1 MNMQGTISKDRVQQY
16 GEVFTPDSIVND
28 MLDLADAE
36 IKKLDSVEDIKAYID
51 TTYLEPSCGNGN
63 FLIRILDRKLEAVQM
78 LDESEQ
84 EIWLLHAL
92 TSIYGV
98 DIQFDN
104 IQNSKD
110 RMLELIETST
120 LNVLD
125 LDYRETAKWHFKPI
139 TLSKQLL
146 KIVRSILD
154 TNIQHGN
161 CLKGNKCDRL
171 GETQDSMIFIEYIWD
186 GNKVRCVG
194 HKLEDIINNDDTNR
208 LDEIGFIDY
217 TMLGETN
224 LNYTD
229 ILDGYDF

>member
-1 MNMQGTISKDRVQQY
+1 MQGTISKDRVRQY

-28 MLDLADAE
+28 MLDLVDAE
-36 IKKLDSVEDIKAYID
+36 IKKLDSVENIKAYID
-51 TTYLEPSCGNGN
+51 KTYLEPSCGNGN

-78 LDESEQ
+78 LDEPEQ

-110 RMLELIETST
+110 RMLELIETGT

-139 TLSKQLL
+139 KLSKQLS

-161 CLKGNKCDRL
+161 CLTGNKCDGL
-171 GETQDSMIFIEYIWD
+171 GETQDYMIFIEYIWD
-186 GNKVRCVG
+186 EDKVRCVG

-208 LDEIGFIDY
+208 LDEIGFINY

-224 LNYTD
+224 LSYTD
-229 ILDGYDF
+229 ILEGYDF